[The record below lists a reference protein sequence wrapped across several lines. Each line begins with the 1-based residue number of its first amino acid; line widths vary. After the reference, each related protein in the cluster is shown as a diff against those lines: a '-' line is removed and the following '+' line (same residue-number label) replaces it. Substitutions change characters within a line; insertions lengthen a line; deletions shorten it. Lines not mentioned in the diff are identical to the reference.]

1 MQFLMDVMLCV
12 GFRIKTLKESTE
24 SQINE
29 VQLGYE
35 STNPI
40 DNVLLIMCL
49 LLNVLFKNVL
59 TNNVWLSA
67 TSSSQFETFHYAS
80 EPHSFTSCC
89 N

>member
-1 MQFLMDVMLCV
+1 MAVMLCV

-35 STNPI
+35 STNPT

-49 LLNVLFKNVL
+49 LLNVLVKNVL
-59 TNNVWLSA
+59 TNNNVWLSA
-67 TSSSQFETFHYAS
+67 TSSSQFETFHDAS